1 MQIKGL
7 HKNIYKLA
15 SYSLSQEKS
24 RGYHKHYEEF
34 IWKWD
39 KLKKSGLSAQECQ
52 EIVGISRA
60 TYYRYRRWADKISRG
75 MPPASRRPR
84 NVRKR
89 LWGEAEKQLVLK
101 VRRENPTYGKNKIT
115 IILRRDYKTILSEST
130 VGRILKYLMQ
140 RGILVSLTLCNRKR
154 KRKFKKHAKPWTYGM
169 KGYLPGQM
177 VQIDH
182 MSVNKNG
189 YTGKHF
195 QAWDPLSKFMHA
207 GLYHNASSK
216 TAKRFLLELID
227 KAPFKI
233 RTIQVDGGS
242 EFMKEFEQACA
253 NLNIPLYVLPPKK
266 PKYNGGVERGNRT
279 FREEF
284 YNQELLGAES
294 FAEIQNALSKALQK
308 YNTFR
313 PHFSLKGLTP
323 MEYLKTNYRKVLLS
337 HMY

>member
-1 MQIKGL
+1 
-7 HKNIYKLA
+7 
-15 SYSLSQEKS
+15 
-24 RGYHKHYEEF
+24 
-34 IWKWD
+34 
-39 KLKKSGLSAQECQ
+39 
-52 EIVGISRA
+52 
-60 TYYRYRRWADKISRG
+60 
-75 MPPASRRPR
+75 
-84 NVRKR
+84 
-89 LWGEAEKQLVLK
+89 
-101 VRRENPTYGKNKIT
+101 
-115 IILRRDYKTILSEST
+115 
-130 VGRILKYLMQ
+130 
-140 RGILVSLTLCNRKR
+140 
-154 KRKFKKHAKPWTYGM
+154 M

-189 YTGKHF
+189 YAGKHF